1 MPGKTTLMKKLR
13 EKLES
18 MNESVIVQPEPS
30 VTIPFI
36 NDVLQE
42 FYKDNTRWSYPLQ
55 LMISSAQEVYME
67 QLRQADYDFALFD
80 AAYSSDIYGYSHSKH
95 KRMTMEDFYALL
107 QIGRPFKFDFMIW
120 IEEDPETIK
129 NHVRNRNK
137 DVTNDACDS
146 EQSDLVIEDLSYIDQ
161 HLEDFEEY
169 FPIYL
174 NKFKGYNEDLK
185 LITLSNL
192 PNIYKEPEVYDN
204 FITQLAEALKS
215 MSAK

>member
-1 MPGKTTLMKKLR
+1 
-13 EKLES
+13 
-18 MNESVIVQPEPS
+18 
-30 VTIPFI
+30 
-36 NDVLQE
+36 
-42 FYKDNTRWSYPLQ
+42 
-55 LMISSAQEVYME
+55 
-67 QLRQADYDFALFD
+67 
-80 AAYSSDIYGYSHSKH
+80 
-95 KRMTMEDFYALL
+95 MTMEDFYALL

-137 DVTNDACDS
+137 DVSNDTSDN